1 MKKIIALVVF
11 VSGALFTYA
20 QPPAGDANAGDIY
33 GAKVKAKGAVA
44 IAEVVTQL
52 DGGAQLDDVKIKAK
66 ILEVCPNK
74 GRPRTHK
81 TNQFLREENQTSRA
95 KRERCDLNNIRS

>member
-74 GRPRTHK
+74 GCPASTVFHLQQSRVWDRKHRT
-81 TNQFLREENQTSRA
+81 TLVPDS
-95 KRERCDLNNIRS
+95 CSPG